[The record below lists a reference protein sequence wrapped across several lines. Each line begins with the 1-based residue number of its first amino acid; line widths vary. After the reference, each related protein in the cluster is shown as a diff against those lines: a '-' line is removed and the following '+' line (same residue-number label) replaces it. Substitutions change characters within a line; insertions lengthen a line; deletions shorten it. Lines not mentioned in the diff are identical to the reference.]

1 MGVEPTAAR
10 SARPASGFEDRG
22 SHRATTTP
30 VRGQSYRV
38 PPQASSQPD
47 LTVRSGRDIFR
58 GAGRSNLKWLQ
69 RTIRSGLRQERIL
82 HSSCTAHYGLT
93 NYLFCEEQQTWRP
106 ER

>member
-38 PPQASSQPD
+38 LPRASSRLD
-47 LTVRSGRDIFR
+47 LTVQPQHDIFC

-69 RTIRSGLRQERIL
+69 RTIRSGLRQKRIF
-82 HSSCTAHYGLT
+82 HGSCTAHYGLT
-93 NYLFCEEQQTWRP
+93 INLFL
-106 ER
+106 

>member
-38 PPQASSQPD
+38 QAQASSTLD
-47 LTVRSGRDIFR
+47 LTVQSQHDIFC

-69 RTIRSGLRQERIL
+69 RTIRSGLPPEADFSWQL
-82 HSSCTAHYGLT
+82 HGAL
-93 NYLFCEEQQTWRP
+93 RP
-106 ER
+106 HHQSFL